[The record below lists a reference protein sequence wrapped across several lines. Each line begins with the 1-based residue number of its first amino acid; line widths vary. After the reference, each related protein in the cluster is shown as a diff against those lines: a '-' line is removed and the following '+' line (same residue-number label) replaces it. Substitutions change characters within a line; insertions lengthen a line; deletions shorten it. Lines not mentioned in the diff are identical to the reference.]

1 MLLSITKNLINDDLS
16 QFDALKTSK
25 LREICF
31 TERDKNLLIGK
42 DITIML
48 IDFKRIR
55 LRGSICNKPLKSL
68 SEIFFQYRH
77 FFTGFAQR

>member
-16 QFDALKTSK
+16 QFDALKTSN

-55 LRGSICNKPLKSL
+55 LRGSISNSD
-68 SEIFFQYRH
+68 Q
-77 FFTGFAQR
+77 